1 MEDDYTVTG
10 SGMQLAYGTIEGR
23 YDPELSL
30 DDARDLAVSA
40 VAAASERDTG
50 SGNGVVVATVTG
62 EGVDVETFD
71 ETADA
76 VAR

>member
-10 SGMQLAYGTIEGR
+10 SGMALAYGTIEGQ
-23 YDPELSL
+23 YDRGMSL
-30 DDARDLAVSA
+30 DDARDLAVRA

-62 EGVDVETFD
+62 EGVEIEDFD
-71 ETADA
+71 EVDA
-76 VAR
+76 ALAA